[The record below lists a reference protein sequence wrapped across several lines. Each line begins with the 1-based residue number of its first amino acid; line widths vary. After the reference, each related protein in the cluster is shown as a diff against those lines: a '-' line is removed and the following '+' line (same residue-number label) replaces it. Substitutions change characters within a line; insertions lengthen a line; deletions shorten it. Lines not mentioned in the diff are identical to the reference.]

1 MLSERRLN
9 IPKNVPEEFA
19 HAVATVLLLGM
30 AAGAAWDSI
39 YSHPPDISLAW
50 IEGILEAN
58 DNSGLVHPDFRWW
71 ELQIRGH

>member
-1 MLSERRLN
+1 MPSERRLN

-19 HAVATVLLLGM
+19 HAVATVLLIGM
-30 AAGAAWDSI
+30 AAGTAWDSI

-58 DNSGLVHPDFRWW
+58 DSSGLVHPDLKWW
-71 ELQIRGH
+71 EYQVRGH

>member
-39 YSHPPDISLAW
+39 YSHPPDICLAW

-58 DNSGLVHPDFRWW
+58 DSSGLVHPDLRWW
-71 ELQIRGH
+71 EYQVRGH

>member
-1 MLSERRLN
+1 MPPERRLN
-9 IPKNVPEEFA
+9 IPKNVPAEFA
-19 HAVATVLLLGM
+19 HAVATLLLLGM

-58 DNSGLVHPDFRWW
+58 DSSGLVHPDLKWW
-71 ELQIRGH
+71 EHQVRGH